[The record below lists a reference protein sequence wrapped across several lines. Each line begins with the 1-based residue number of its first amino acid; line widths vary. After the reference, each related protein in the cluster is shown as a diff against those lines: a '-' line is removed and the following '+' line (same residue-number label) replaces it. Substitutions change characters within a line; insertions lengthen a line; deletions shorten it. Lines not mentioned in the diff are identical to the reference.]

1 MSRLL
6 QLAVAAVSALALSTV
21 AAPAAFDSAFFDA
34 GPSGAGKIGNWCC

>member
-21 AAPAAFDSAFFDA
+21 TAPIDQFDTGYDA
-34 GPSGAGKIGNWCC
+34 GPKRIGNWCC